1 MIALQVL
8 CALCTV
14 LCKCHFGGLKSVAL
28 SEWLADTAYDEVH
41 DFLHTHDSKTI
52 DLMSVLQA
60 GSIGRERNGNCL
72 GKKSQH
78 CARNK

>member
-1 MIALQVL
+1 MQVL

-41 DFLHTHDSKTI
+41 DDDDDDDEKLPFRLH
-52 DLMSVLQA
+52 Q
-60 GSIGRERNGNCL
+60 E
-72 GKKSQH
+72 
-78 CARNK
+78 

>member
-41 DFLHTHDSKTI
+41 DDNDDDEKLSFRLH
-52 DLMSVLQA
+52 Q
-60 GSIGRERNGNCL
+60 G
-72 GKKSQH
+72 
-78 CARNK
+78 

>member
-8 CALCTV
+8 CALMCTV

-41 DFLHTHDSKTI
+41 DDNDDDEKLSFRLH
-52 DLMSVLQA
+52 Q
-60 GSIGRERNGNCL
+60 E
-72 GKKSQH
+72 
-78 CARNK
+78 